1 MDKIRAQGHIGCEF
15 KDGIIAYM
23 SLFPNGYV
31 EDFEKD
37 NYDPKVIEDF
47 FTGFTFVVH
56 SFGDMDDDMGGLK
69 SIKDFFS
76 K

>member
-1 MDKIRAQGHIGCEF
+1 
-15 KDGIIAYM
+15 M

>member
-1 MDKIRAQGHIGCEF
+1 
-15 KDGIIAYM
+15 M

-76 K
+76 KWMDAILLREWKLCFHA